1 MNGRRSSKALRVLN
15 WHSFSLPCGPL
26 VVHSGLKLC
35 LYWTLAKR
43 TLLAI
48 TTKCKKSKMKKDT
61 NLLLHLFH
69 LHLAPLV
76 VGLVES
82 QLSLGASQFVLRLL
96 QLVLQIGREV
106 HIMRRW
112 WLTVKYT
119 SYMRGD
125 RWWLSKFLSPKTCSS
140 AFSTARSMPSALNR
154 SIWGDGCL
162 W

>member
-1 MNGRRSSKALRVLN
+1 MNGRRSSKALRALN
-15 WHSFSLPCGPL
+15 WHSLSLPCGPL

-48 TTKCKKSKMKKDT
+48 STKCKKSEIKKDT

-96 QLVLQIGREV
+96 QLVLQIGGEV
-106 HIMRRW
+106 HIIR
-112 WLTVKYT
+112 T
-119 SYMRGD
+119 
-125 RWWLSKFLSPKTCSS
+125 
-140 AFSTARSMPSALNR
+140 
-154 SIWGDGCL
+154 
-162 W
+162 